1 MEAARSGVSL
11 LLGGSV
17 HLHLVDLR
25 WRLRPRVFVTHRA
38 PCAAR
43 SGLGTPDLLL
53 LYLFGLPD
61 H

>member
-1 MEAARSGVSL
+1 M
-11 LLGGSV
+11 
-17 HLHLVDLR
+17 
-25 WRLRPRVFVTHRA
+25 FVTRHA

-43 SGLGTPDLLL
+43 SRLGTPDLLL